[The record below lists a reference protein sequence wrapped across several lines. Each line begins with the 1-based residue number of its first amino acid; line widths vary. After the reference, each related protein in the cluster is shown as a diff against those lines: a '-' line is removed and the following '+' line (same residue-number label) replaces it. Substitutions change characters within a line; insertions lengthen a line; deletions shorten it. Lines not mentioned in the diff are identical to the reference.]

1 MKGSR
6 VVIFAWLAAVA
17 IIVWSNV
24 KVSGKAPPA
33 SAFVGTGIVYPI
45 AAAITALPFPSAGI
59 LGGTFAVGWTLNL
72 VYMAAGAAGSST
84 DRAHPSGHIPP
95 GQDQGQ
101 SNVVQMGRYRRK
113 PIVPPGQIIQ
123 GG

>member
-6 VVIFAWLAAVA
+6 TVVFAWLVA
-17 IIVWSNV
+17 IAVIIWTNV

-45 AAAITALPFPSAGI
+45 AAAITALPFPSAGL
-59 LGGTFAVGWTLNL
+59 LGGAFAVGWTLNL
-72 VYMAAGAAGSST
+72 VYMAAGAQGAQ
-84 DRAHPSGHIPP
+84 PP
-95 GQDQGQ
+95 QGKEKQQGQGDQGQ
-101 SNVVQMGRYRRK
+101 GDNVVNMGRYRRK
-113 PIVPPGQIIQ
+113 PHIPPGQVQ